1 MSKKHQKQVEK
12 RLIDIVNSHSNENKC
27 GECSATFPTWAS
39 WNLGI
44 LLCGRCASVH
54 RKALSGVSKV
64 KSLTLD
70 QWSSEQIETLS
81 RIGNKRAKKEWNS
94 KRVPFPYADD
104 DDQGPIEEYF
114 RAKYIEGR
122 YRDESLD
129 DLDDVRSSKSRSRSS
144 SIATG
149 GGGRSRRNTVTS
161 ARGRDIPRLS
171 HRRLTQYEQSQHVT
185 QVRQISNLG
194 YHNHDSVLE
203 ALLLSGGNVEYAL
216 NILDEDQKVNPQEDE
231 LPPALPRRP
240 ASNSGISSTTGTTGY
255 SENNPLAAM
264 ATGQQPQQQ
273 TQSNDWWKASGTG
286 QPQQQPLQTVMMQ
299 QQTGIIQQQQPQ
311 IYQYTDPVTGQVSYI
326 DSNGQ
331 QYIDSNNPQHQQQLL
346 LQQQQQQLAQNPQ
359 HLAQQATKRDI
370 MTLYNQPDKF
380 TTNVVA
386 PVGSNQSQQQQQQQ
400 QPQATGFGFQQQQPQ
415 QPQATGFG
423 FQQQQPQQPQ
433 ATGFGFQQ
441 QQPTGYAFQQQYVG
455 GAAPQQFTGFTQY
468 NGQQNGYQQN
478 GQYQ

>member
-1 MSKKHQKQVEK
+1 MSKKHQKQVER
-12 RLIDIVNSHSNENKC
+12 RLIDIVNSHLNENKC
-27 GECSATFPTWAS
+27 GECSATFPTWAL

-54 RKALSGVSKV
+54 RKALPGVSKV

-70 QWSSEQIETLS
+70 QWTSEQIENLS

-104 DDQGPIEEYF
+104 DDQAPIEEYF

-122 YRDESLD
+122 YRDDSLD
-129 DLDDVRSSKSRSRSS
+129 DFDDVRLLKLRLRLRLS
-144 SIATG
+144 SIVTG
-149 GGGRSRRNTVTS
+149 GGGRSRRNTVTL

-171 HRRLTQYEQSQHVT
+171 HRRLTQFEQSQHVT
-185 QVRQISNLG
+185 QVRQILGLG
-194 YHNHDSVLE
+194 YHNHDAVLE

-216 NILDEDQKVNPQEDE
+216 DILDEDQKVNPQEDE

-240 ASNSGISSTTGTTGY
+240 ANNSGTSSTTATTGY
-255 SENNPLAAM
+255 LENNPLAAM
-264 ATGQQPQQQ
+264 VTGQQPQQQ

-286 QPQQQPLQTVMMQ
+286 QAQQQPLQTGVIQ
-299 QQTGIIQQQQPQ
+299 QQTGIFQPQQPQ

-331 QYIDSNNPQHQQQLL
+331 QYIDLNNPQHQQQLL
-346 LQQQQQQLAQNPQ
+346 LQQQQQHPQ
-359 HLAQQATKRDI
+359 YLAQQATKRDI
-370 MTLYNQPDKF
+370 MNLYNQPDKF

-386 PVGSNQSQQQQQQQ
+386 PVGSNQSQQLLQQ
-400 QPQATGFGFQQQQPQ
+400 QPQATGFAFQ
-415 QPQATGFG
+415 
-423 FQQQQPQQPQ
+423 QQQQPQQPQ

-441 QQPTGYAFQQQYVG
+441 QQPTGYAFQQPYVG
-455 GAAPQQFTGFTQY
+455 GAAPQQFSGFSQY
-468 NGQQNGYQQN
+468 NGQQNGYQQH